1 MIGFF
6 DSGFGGLT
14 VLKETLK
21 KNAKYDY
28 LYLGDSARS
37 PYGTRSEELIYEYT
51 REAVDFLMRQGCQ
64 LVIIACSSASA
75 RALRKIQQNWL
86 PQNYPDRKVLGV
98 IIPVAEATV
107 ETKNSQIPRKKEKKN
122 KVGIIGTRA
131 TINSGTYEK
140 ELKKLD
146 PGLEIYSQTAPLLVP
161 LAEEGWLRRPETK
174 KILKYYLRPL
184 KEKRVDFLI
193 LGCTHYPVLA
203 SRISEVMGPQC
214 RIIIPG
220 EEVAKKLTE
229 YLDKHPEIEKKL
241 SANKKR
247 TFYTTDDPQKFQQ
260 LGPRFL
266 GENIS
271 RVEKI
276 SLN

>member
-14 VLKETLK
+14 ILKETLRE
-21 KNAKYDY
+21 NPDYNY

-37 PYGTRSEELIYEYT
+37 PYGSRSEELIYEYT
-51 REAVDFLMRQGCQ
+51 RQAVDFLMKQGCR

-86 PQNYPDRKVLGV
+86 PQNYPDRKILGV

-107 ETKNSQIPRKKEKKN
+107 EAKNSQPERKKEKKN
-122 KVGIIGTRA
+122 KVGVIGTRA
-131 TINSGTYEK
+131 TVNSGTYEK

-146 PGLEIYSQTAPLLVP
+146 PNLEVHSQAAPLLVP
-161 LAEEGWLRRPETK
+161 LVEEGWLKRSETK
-174 KILKYYLRPL
+174 IILKYYLRPL
-184 KEKRVDFLI
+184 KEKRVNFLI
-193 LGCTHYPVLA
+193 LGCTHYPVLTPQ
-203 SRISEVMGPQC
+203 ISGIMGPQC

-220 EEVAKKLTE
+220 KEVAKKLTD
-229 YLDKHPEIEKKL
+229 YLKKHPEVKEKI
-241 SANKKR
+241 STTKKR
-247 TFYTTDDPQKFQQ
+247 TFYTTDDSEKFRQ

-271 RVEKI
+271 QVKKI
-276 SLN
+276 NLN